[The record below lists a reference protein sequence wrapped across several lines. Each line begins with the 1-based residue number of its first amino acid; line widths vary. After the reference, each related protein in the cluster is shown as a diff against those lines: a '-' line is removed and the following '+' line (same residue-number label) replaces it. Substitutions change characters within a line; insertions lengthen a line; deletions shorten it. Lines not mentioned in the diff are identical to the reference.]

1 MTFNSKYAKLCATFT
16 KRDLRTG
23 DVVLRRD
30 GSVEIFVR
38 AVEKFIGQ
46 GVGANFLANIDL
58 DLTSNISTSRDII
71 AVRRPQSD
79 YDCQFDAFE
88 HNRGELVYDRERDTV
103 EEMTLA
109 EVCKLLGKNIK
120 IIQ

>member
-1 MTFNSKYAKLCATFT
+1 MTFNHKYAKLCATFT
-16 KRDLRTG
+16 KIDLRTG
-23 DVVLRRD
+23 DVILRRD

-38 AVEKFIGQ
+38 AVDRFIGQ
-46 GVGANFLANIDL
+46 SSVGGSFLANIDL
-58 DLTSNISTSRDII
+58 DLTSDIDTSRDIM

-88 HNRGELVYDRERDTV
+88 HNRGTLVYNRDEV
-103 EEMTLA
+103 EELTLA